1 MFNYIKISDYQR
13 KVNVGYKISKDTLTI
28 QDIYLV
34 MPESGVPT
42 DTYCLYLK
50 DATESSKY

>member
-1 MFNYIKISDYQR
+1 MLGN
-13 KVNVGYKISKDTLTI
+13 KISKDTLTI

-42 DTYCLYLK
+42 DTYCPYLK
-50 DATESSKY
+50 DATESSKYWERRNTLR